1 MLTIEKPRP
10 EFEIALRSRYPFAD
24 MLVGDSF
31 LITDHRKAESA
42 RISAIHFA
50 KRQQDEW
57 KFTMRKMRDGWRLFR
72 IA

>member
-1 MLTIEKPRP
+1 
-10 EFEIALRSRYPFAD
+10 

-31 LITDHRKAESA
+31 LITDYRKAESA

>member
-1 MLTIEKPRP
+1 
-10 EFEIALRSRYPFAD
+10 

-42 RISAIHFA
+42 RISAINFV
-50 KRQQDEW
+50 KRQQTEW